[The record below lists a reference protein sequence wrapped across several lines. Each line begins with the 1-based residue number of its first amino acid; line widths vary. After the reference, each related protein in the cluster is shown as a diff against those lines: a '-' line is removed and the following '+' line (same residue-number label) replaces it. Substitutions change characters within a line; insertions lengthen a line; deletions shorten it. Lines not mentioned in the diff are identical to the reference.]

1 MSTAPDHRP
10 PSGLPMALGAYLI
23 WGLLPLY
30 LRLVHSVPPFEF
42 VGWRIVFTLPL
53 CLLFIALRGQ
63 IAELL
68 TALTQPRT
76 MLLLIVSS
84 LLIGINWLVYIAA
97 IQAGHVFAASLGYY
111 INPLVNVLLGTL
123 FLNEKLSRLQW
134 AAVALAAIGVS
145 LLAWNAR
152 DMLWI
157 SLTLAASFSAY
168 GLVRKLVPVGSLPG
182 LTIESMLLVLPA
194 IGLVLWQTSDGAQA
208 AVGHDLRQSLLVALS
223 GVLTAVPLLMF
234 AVAARR
240 MDYSV
245 LGFCQFLAPTMVF
258 LLGLFL
264 FHEPLRPVQLACFV
278 LIWSAIALF
287 VWDLLARRRAIRPA
301 AI

>member
-1 MSTAPDHRP
+1 MSSAPEHRP
-10 PSGLPMALGAYLI
+10 PSGLPMALGAYLT

-30 LRLVHSVPPFEF
+30 LRLVHDVPPFEF

-63 IAELL
+63 IADLL
-68 TALTQPRT
+68 AALANRRT
-76 MLLLIVSS
+76 MVLLLASS
-84 LLIGINWLVYIAA
+84 LLIGLNWLVYIAA
-97 IQAGHVFAASLGYY
+97 IQAGHVFATSLGYY
-111 INPLVNVLLGTL
+111 INPLINVLFGTL
-123 FLNEKLSRLQW
+123 FLREKLSRLQW
-134 AAVALAAIGVS
+134 AAVILAAIGVS

-157 SLTLAASFSAY
+157 SLTLAVSFSAY

-182 LTIESMLLVLPA
+182 LTIESAVLVLPA
-194 IGLVLWQTSDGAQA
+194 IGLIVWQTSGGVQA
-208 AVGHDLRQSLLVALS
+208 AVGHDLKQSLLVALS
-223 GVLTAVPLLMF
+223 GVLTAVPLLLF

-240 MDYSV
+240 MDYSA
-245 LGFCQFLAPTMVF
+245 LGFVQFMSPTIVF
-258 LLGLFL
+258 LLGLFV
-264 FHEPLRPVQLACFV
+264 FGEALRPIQLACFV

-287 VWDLLARRRAIRPA
+287 VWDLLARRRASRPA